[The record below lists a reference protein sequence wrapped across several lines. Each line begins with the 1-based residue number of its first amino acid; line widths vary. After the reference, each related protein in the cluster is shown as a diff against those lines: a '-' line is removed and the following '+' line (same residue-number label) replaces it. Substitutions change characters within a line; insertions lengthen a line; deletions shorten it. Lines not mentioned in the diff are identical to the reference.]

1 MLHSK
6 VYTVK
11 DRSELDMLVP
21 CPQEEIQLYN
31 APTPN
36 QLETQKFG
44 LALAAIM
51 EKCVR
56 GIHAGSRNG
65 EDELQDSALQIERK
79 MLKSLEKLHSSLLY
93 CLNELGLWCCYN
105 AVEILIGS
113 CQKKIGSKTGPTT
126 MGETSGHKEAFLTE
140 VLGFLKAQNLE
151 GLIFLFS
158 VVLTDPSCDLQDPQE

>member
-31 APTPN
+31 APAPN
-36 QLETQKFG
+36 QLVTQHFG

-56 GIHAGSRNG
+56 GIHASSRNG
-65 EDELQDSALQIERK
+65 EDELEDAALQIERK

-93 CLNELGLWCCYN
+93 CLNELGLWCCYK
-105 AVEILIGS
+105 VM
-113 CQKKIGSKTGPTT
+113 C
-126 MGETSGHKEAFLTE
+126 
-140 VLGFLKAQNLE
+140 
-151 GLIFLFS
+151 
-158 VVLTDPSCDLQDPQE
+158 C